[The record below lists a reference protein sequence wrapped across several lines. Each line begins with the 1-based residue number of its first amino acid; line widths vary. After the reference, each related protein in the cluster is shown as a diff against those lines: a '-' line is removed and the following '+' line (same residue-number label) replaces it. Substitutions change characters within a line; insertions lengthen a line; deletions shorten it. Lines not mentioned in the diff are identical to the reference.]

1 MGLTLARR
9 ALVARHLAHVWS
21 GHVEVHNHTLGPLWP
36 PSLRTRRLLL
46 PQVPLHPCT
55 MALST
60 GTVKWFNAQKGFG
73 FITPDDGGE
82 EIFVHQSAINAQG
95 FRSLGEGEKVQYKV
109 QMEEGSGKAKAMDVS
124 APGGGF
130 VTGDNGGRGGG
141 KGSRG
146 APSAPR
152 KWPEGKAPS
161 AGKVVGTVKWFNV
174 EKGFGFIAPVD
185 GGEDLFVHQS
195 AIYAN
200 GFRSLMEGEDVEFT
214 MIEEGGKAKAIDVTG
229 PDGGMVQGAPR
240 SGGKGRGRGGY

>member
-1 MGLTLARR
+1 M
-9 ALVARHLAHVWS
+9 
-21 GHVEVHNHTLGPLWP
+21 E
-36 PSLRTRRLLL
+36 
-46 PQVPLHPCT
+46 
-55 MALST
+55 T

-73 FITPDDGGE
+73 FITPDNGGE
-82 EIFVHQSAINAQG
+82 EIFVHQSAINANG
-95 FRSLGEGEKVQYKV
+95 FRSLGEGEAVQYTLTTDDR
-109 QMEEGSGKAKAMDVS
+109 GKAKAMDVS

-130 VTGDNGGRGGG
+130 VTGDSGGRGGGGGG

-146 APSAPR
+146 GGSSAPR
-152 KWPEGKAPS
+152 KWPADKAPS
-161 AGKVVGTVKWFNV
+161 AGKLVGTVKWFNV

-214 MIEEGGKAKAIDVTG
+214 MINEGGKDKAIDVTG

-240 SGGKGRGRGGY
+240 SGGKGRGKGGGGY